1 MEDGEWEWVG
11 VVCVCVCE
19 YGGGEQRVCF
29 WRVSAAH
36 MLSKES

>member
-11 VVCVCVCE
+11 VVCVYVCVW
-19 YGGGEQRVCF
+19 GGEQRVCF